1 MNWKTSTSIKA
12 ALVLAF
18 FSLLILVWYLW
29 DLPAFFK
36 PAHVRALLGSMGP
49 LAPLGYI
56 VLIAATAV
64 LIPIPGPPLYVIAGA
79 IFGPVPDN
87 LYTVVGSVGGAA
99 IAFLLARFLGRDF
112 VESMVGRQVVICCEC
127 SEALLTKVIFFAR
140 LLPLVSFDVVSYG
153 AGLTRMS
160 LRNFTL
166 ATILGFIPMTFI
178 YHIFGSA
185 MMVSTP
191 TTIVLG
197 VMIVVILFVLPYFLR
212 RYDLQKFMPR
222 LVTPPGKR
230 ETGEQIDPCAPLKRG
245 TKGKRGKD
253 RLT

>member
-1 MNWKTSTSIKA
+1 MTWKTSTPIKA

-18 FSLLILVWYLW
+18 FALLVLAWYLW
-29 DLPAFFK
+29 DLSDFFK
-36 PAHVRALLGSMGP
+36 PAHVKAVLESMGP
-49 LAPLGYI
+49 LALLVYI

-79 IFGPVPDN
+79 IFGPV
-87 LYTVVGSVGGAA
+87 LGTVYTVVGSVAGAA

-112 VESMVGRQVVICCEC
+112 VESMIGKRVVICCEC
-127 SEALLTKVIFFAR
+127 SEALLTRIIFFSR
-140 LLPLVSFDVVSYG
+140 LLPLISFDVVSYG

-185 MMVSTP
+185 MVVSTP
-191 TTIVLG
+191 MTIVLG
-197 VMIVVILFVLPYFLR
+197 LLIVAILFVLPYFLR
-212 RYDLQKFMPR
+212 RYDLEKFRPR
-222 LVTPPGKR
+222 LVTPARNP
-230 ETGEQIDPCAPLKRG
+230 ETGEPIDPCDSSEK
-245 TKGKRGKD
+245 KN
-253 RLT
+253 